1 MRGRIPGTLV
11 FVLAAALAA
20 PAETTTLRDRLVAGT
35 QLRYTLHVQ
44 HHLQVDYSRRLGY
57 PIRGQDVNR
66 KYEVSG
72 VVAIQVAEAQ
82 ADGSVR
88 LEARFEE
95 LRLEKWLWGDDR
107 AAAEQMIQTLLRQ
120 RMTVTRDAAGTVSL
134 TSVERI
140 PFDAFRPD
148 IQNLESLAALPLLD
162 VGSEGG
168 VAPGSRWN
176 RSIPPGRYRYQGE
189 SAPGTGIGTYEYVG
203 TRTLANRL
211 CALLA
216 SQTSVPL
223 SKLQIPGQAEAAA
236 QLARQGMSLRSSG
249 EARGDRLE
257 LVEIE
262 DGLLLGLHERASVF
276 FRVTVRN
283 ELDDPQAKIPIPLMS
298 YRFTGEREARWVGAE
313 GSGLAAALAGSGSL
327 EELRGGARTD
337 AGGPSLG
344 EIARELRVQREGS
357 PEVVR
362 PTPAPR
368 APSEEREVRHF
379 PVNQAGPTAIEMVF
393 FDPRQSKDGGGS
405 LVVNAREAVVVPL
418 YSVTDLEVENA
429 QLVYQ
434 AWLQTENL
442 VGQAYLE
449 MWCVFEGVG
458 EFFSRGVAQAV
469 TGTRTW
475 VRVETPFFLE
485 KGQKPSRVQLN
496 LVVNG
501 HGRVWIDDIRLLVR
515 PLR

>member
-1 MRGRIPGTLV
+1 MRGRLPGTLL
-11 FVLAAALAA
+11 FLLAAALAA
-20 PAETTTLRDRLVAGT
+20 QAQTTALRDRLVAGT
-35 QLRYTLHVQ
+35 ELRYALHVQ

-66 KYEVSG
+66 KYEVAG
-72 VVAIQVAEAQ
+72 VVAVQVVEAQ

-95 LRLEKWLWGDDR
+95 LRLDKWLWGDDR
-107 AAAEQMIQTLLRQ
+107 AAAEQMIQALRRQ

-134 TSVERI
+134 TSAERI

-162 VGSEGG
+162 LGAEE
-168 VAPGSRWN
+168 VAPGVRWR

-189 SAPGTGIGTYEYVG
+189 SAPGTATGTYEYLG

-211 CALLA
+211 CALLL

-223 SKLQIPGQAEAAA
+223 TTVQLPGQAEAAA

-257 LVEIE
+257 VVEIE
-262 DGLLLGLHERASVF
+262 DGLLVGLHERASVF

-298 YRFTGEREARWVGAE
+298 YRFTAEREARWLGGE
-313 GSGLAAALAGSGSL
+313 ESGLAAALAGFGSL
-327 EELRGGARTD
+327 EELRGGAPAS

-362 PTPAPR
+362 PAPAPR
-368 APSEEREVRHF
+368 APTEERELRHF
-379 PVNQAGPTAIEMVF
+379 PVNQMVPTTIEMVF

-405 LVVNAREAVVVPL
+405 LVVNAREPVVVPL
-418 YSVTDLEVENA
+418 YAVTDLDIENA

-434 AWLQTENL
+434 AWLQAENL
-442 VGQAYLE
+442 AGQAYLE
-449 MWCVFEGVG
+449 MWCVFDRVG
-458 EFFSRGVAQAV
+458 EFFSRGVAQAI

-501 HGRVWIDDIRLLVR
+501 HGRVWIDDIRLLSR